1 MFTSQTSGGVIW
13 QKAFFVFLFLF
24 VFLAWGRK
32 SDLKIRA
39 DHSKSKIGDTEGK
52 CDS

>member
-24 VFLAWGRK
+24 LFFFGMGEKVRLENQG
-32 SDLKIRA
+32 
-39 DHSKSKIGDTEGK
+39 
-52 CDS
+52 